1 MQCIKISLLIV
12 KYIKIHLFNK
22 ILLSKKYKTVTYKE
36 KIIK

>member
-1 MQCIKISLLIV
+1 MQYIKVSLLIV

-22 ILLSKKYKTVTYKE
+22 ILLSKKYETIIYKE